1 MANLYVISRRN
12 YDDFHINLINECYQL
27 CTKLNIDAGIFYNEG
42 NFPSVKETINIKESI
57 LIVVSSDHTCMDYL
71 PIIEEISKRYLKV
84 IILTAIEGIE
94 SYNNIEF
101 LNYGGDF
108 LFGSQCW
115 PKVTPQ
121 KIKDFSAVRH
131 WTCLS
136 IAPRPHRLFTAC
148 YLLGKDLGIDSEKGT
163 GWLRISNHV
172 LTNYESWY
180 EFAKD
185 KCQGSFLVNT
195 EEIIKGFGRLKKL
208 LHGGQ
213 PAGDIYKDIGL
224 MNNPENFH
232 RSLRNF
238 FKHTAVDIVNETGCT
253 EPGQYITEKY
263 QHSIYGYNLPILIT
277 NHGGVAYL
285 KNNGFDLFDDVIDHS
300 YDKILNHSDRIMSAI
315 NLNFKLLTDKAYAI
329 KAWNHVKTRMDANY
343 QYATHDMYTF
353 FKSKTLS
360 NLEAKLLKYK

>member
-1 MANLYVISRRN
+1 MANRYVISRRN
-12 YDDFHINLINECYQL
+12 YDDFYINLIDECYQL
-27 CTKLNIDAGIFYNEG
+27 CTKLNINAGIFYNEG
-42 NFPSVKETINIKESI
+42 KFPSVKETIDIKEDI
-57 LIVVSSDHTCMDYL
+57 LIVVSSDHTCMDNL
-71 PIIEEISKRYLKV
+71 PTIEEISKRYLKV

-108 LFGSQCW
+108 LFDSQCW

-121 KIKDFSAVRH
+121 KIKDFSAARH

-195 EEIIKGFGRLKKL
+195 EEIIKGYDGLKKL

-213 PAGDIYKDIGL
+213 PAGDIYKEIGL
-224 MNNPENFH
+224 LDNSKNFDK
-232 RSLRNF
+232 SLREF
-238 FKHTAVDIVNETGCT
+238 FKHTAVDIVNETCCV

-263 QHSIYGYNLPILIT
+263 QHTIYGYNLPILIT
-277 NHGGVAYL
+277 NYGGVSYL
-285 KNNGFDLFDDVIDHS
+285 RDNGFDMFDDVIDHS
-300 YDKILNHSDRIMSAI
+300 YDTILNHSDRIMAAI
-315 NLNFKLLTDKAYAI
+315 NLNLKLLKDKQYAI
-329 KAWNHVKTRMDANY
+329 KAWKHVEKRMDANH
-343 QYATHDMYTF
+343 QYAKFDMYNF
-353 FKSKTLS
+353 FKNKTLA
-360 NLEAKLLKYK
+360 NLETMLSQDK